1 MTTLEDNWISP
12 QQILVILA
20 HPDDPDFFCGG
31 SIARWIKQGHIVKY
45 YLLTQGDKGFND
57 RKSSPEKIALTR
69 QLEQRAA
76 AAVLGVQSVTFL
88 NYQDGYLVPSLDI
101 RKDVV
106 RIIRKERPDI
116 LVTCDPTN
124 LFPRPGSINHPDH
137 RAAGQIVV
145 DATFPASG
153 NSFYFQ
159 DLLEAGLEPHS
170 VKEVWLSV
178 AAQPNVTIDVTEF
191 WGLKIQALHEHKSQ
205 IGNPQEFDKRMQS
218 RKTPE
223 STPENPRYEEK
234 FFRIVFG

>member
-1 MTTLEDNWISP
+1 MTTPEDNWIGP

-31 SIARWIKQGHIVKY
+31 SIARWIKQGHVVKY
-45 YLLTQGDKGFND
+45 YLLTRGDKGFND
-57 RKSSPEKIALTR
+57 RKSSPETISLAR
-69 QLEQRAA
+69 QLEQKAA

-88 NYQDGYLVPSLDI
+88 NYQDGYLVPSLEI
-101 RKDVV
+101 RKEVV

-116 LVTCDPTN
+116 LVTCDPMN
-124 LFPRPGSINHPDH
+124 LFPRPGAINHPDH

-145 DATFPASG
+145 DAIFPASG
-153 NSFYFQ
+153 NSFYFP
-159 DLLEAGLEPHS
+159 DLLETGLEPHS

-191 WGLKIQALHEHKSQ
+191 WELKIQALHEHKSQ

-223 STPENPRYEEK
+223 STAEDPRFEEN
-234 FFRIVFG
+234 FFRIAFG